1 MAESRCGAWE
11 LQLGKY
17 CCQTEQHLRRLTSG
31 EGRRYQMHPP
41 KGEAF
46 PMGRE
51 SLQDLTT
58 HKNVGR
64 QNYPRQNKTKGKQE
78 DGGKYFPH
86 M

>member
-1 MAESRCGAWE
+1 
-11 LQLGKY
+11 
-17 CCQTEQHLRRLTSG
+17 
-31 EGRRYQMHPP
+31 MHPP